1 MPERLRIDIV
11 SSPLVQAAGIAIRLT
26 RWWAAY
32 PLVLLIVIA
41 AALMVSPLAPVLE
54 DVGFPVS
61 ALALVA
67 MHVVVLLLLF
77 AWVRWWERRPPAT
90 VGFTAPPQRRE
101 LLRGIGLGVGIFAVA
116 TLVLVAAGAVHVT
129 PTVSGPIAW
138 GAVIPAIVMIPVWLF
153 LAAVQEALTRGFLLQ
168 VTGLQVAA
176 WAAVIGQA
184 VLWAVVRVS
193 SQATTDLL
201 AWLNL
206 TVVGIALAFVA
217 LREGSLWLAI
227 GLDAGFSWFETSLL
241 GVSWVGGGQSQAV
254 IGLIPTSASW
264 WSGGSAGVI
273 ASPVVTLA
281 AAGAAVWS
289 WQRYQH
295 PPVRQPASR

>member
-32 PLVLLIVIA
+32 PLVLVIVIA
-41 AALMVSPLAPVLE
+41 AALVVSPLAPVLE

-61 ALALVA
+61 ALTLVA
-67 MHVVVLLLLF
+67 MHVVVLLALF
-77 AWVRWWERRPPAT
+77 GWVRWWEKRPPST
-90 VGFTAPPQRRE
+90 VGVRSPADRGAV
-101 LLRGIGLGVGIFAVA
+101 LRGFAVGAALVAVA
-116 TLVLVAAGAVHVT
+116 TVALVVVGAVHVT
-129 PTVSGPIAW
+129 PVASGPVAW
-138 GAVIPAIVMIPVWLF
+138 EALLPAVVMVPVWLF
-153 LAAVQEALTRGFLLQ
+153 LALVQESLTRGFLLQ

-184 VLWAVVRVS
+184 VLWAVIRAS
-193 SQATTDLL
+193 SQANTDPM

-206 TVVGIALAFVA
+206 SLVGVGLAFVA

-241 GVSWVGGGQSQAV
+241 GVNWVGGGQSQAV

-264 WSGGSAGVI
+264 WSGGAAGVI
-273 ASPVVTLA
+273 ASPLVTVTA
-281 AAGAAVWS
+281 AAAAIWA
-289 WQRYQH
+289 WRRY
-295 PPVRQPASR
+295 AG